1 MLATIKKLVTENI
14 PRRFGFDPVND
25 IQVLCPMHSGVAG
38 TRRLNAEL
46 EKLLNAGNGARVQ
59 RLDRVFRAGDKVM
72 QIKNNYD
79 KDVYNGDIGTIAAID
94 GENARLTVKMDAG
107 IIEYDFTELDELVH
121 AYAVSIHKSQG
132 SEYPAVVI
140 PLLTQHYVM
149 LQRNLLYTA
158 ITRGKKLVVI
168 VGTKKS
174 PAHRR
179 GERQDEKKIHAVS
192 GTTAGRSV
200 ALR

>member
-1 MLATIKKLVTENI
+1 
-14 PRRFGFDPVND
+14 
-25 IQVLCPMHSGVAG
+25 MHSGVAG

-168 VGTKKS
+168 VGTKKG
-174 PAHRR
+174 PPHRR